1 MSDRGLPTKK
11 KVKKDKPKLKPIVL
25 SSDSEEEP
33 ETKKEKP
40 VKIYDNYKEACSRD
54 IDNFYIS

>member
-25 SSDSEEEP
+25 LSDSEEE
-33 ETKKEKP
+33 ETKKEKAP
-40 VKIYDNYKEACSRD
+40 KIYDNYKEACSRD